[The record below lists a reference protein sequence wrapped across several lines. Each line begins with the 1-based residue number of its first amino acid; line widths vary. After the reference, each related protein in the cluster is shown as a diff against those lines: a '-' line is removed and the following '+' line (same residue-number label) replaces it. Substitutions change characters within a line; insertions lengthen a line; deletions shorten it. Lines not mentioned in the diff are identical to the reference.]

1 VRRPQ
6 QSQLRARLLRAR
18 PRLSREARLRSGNQR
33 LQPSDP
39 ARRTQRAAAR
49 QSCIAWRIKGDL
61 ERAIVDFDAAIKLDP
76 KLAVAYHDRGT
87 AYGLRGDNDR
97 AIADFTAAIKLDPK
111 NAVAFNNRGFAY
123 RNKGET
129 DKALAD
135 FSDAI
140 GLDPKYQVAYFNP
153 IAFYDRHE
161 FDRALAGRDAD
172 VFTPP
177 SYSVSFD
184 NRGVSYESRRETA
197 RSRSR
202 PRPRAPRLPGMLHR
216 PCRRT

>member
-1 VRRPQ
+1 
-6 QSQLRARLLRAR
+6 
-18 PRLSREARLRSGNQR
+18 
-33 LQPSDP
+33 
-39 ARRTQRAAAR
+39 
-49 QSCIAWRIKGDL
+49 
-61 ERAIVDFDAAIKLDP
+61 
-76 KLAVAYHDRGT
+76 
-87 AYGLRGDNDR
+87 
-97 AIADFTAAIKLDPK
+97 
-111 NAVAFNNRGFAY
+111 VAFNNRGFAY

-184 NRGVSYESRRETA
+184 NRGVSYESRREPDRTIQEPAPAA
-197 RSRSR
+197 RLVAYRSADASSRAGSTR
-202 PRPRAPRLPGMLHR
+202 SSA
-216 PCRRT
+216 T